1 MHQTQIHPTLLPVF
15 SPSRIYYR
23 FKKSKHM
30 VAMNI
35 RCFSRHVSLST
46 QHLRPVPLPPP
57 METHLWCVFPDE
69 VKSSSLLN
77 QYLDILSP
85 SEKQNVLSLG
95 EAEHKKRALLARAL
109 VRATIARYQTSTHI
123 DPRSLQ
129 FKKNAHG
136 KPEVDWQPS
145 PDWSPPPL
153 HFNISHTSSL
163 IACGISTY
171 SPIGIDVEEK
181 TRTLKNNVIS
191 LARRFFC
198 PDEVEILAKILDP
211 EVQRLSFLKLWTL
224 KEAYVKALGRG
235 FSGAPFN
242 TFRIHMEPPTDRI
255 SDTADSKVCGIDVKS
270 SEYPNKWNFALL
282 ELADSHYA
290 AVCTENS
297 EDSKLTPLSLRVWK
311 TIPLLEDVCISG
323 TQSVVTIG
331 GFVKQLSDY

>member
-1 MHQTQIHPTLLPVF
+1 
-15 SPSRIYYR
+15 
-23 FKKSKHM
+23 M

-35 RCFSRHVSLST
+35 RCFSKHVSLPT
-46 QHLRPVPLPPP
+46 QHLRPVLLPPP
-57 METHLWCVFPDE
+57 METHLWCVVPDE

-77 QYLDILSP
+77 QYMEILSP
-85 SEKQNVLSLG
+85 SEKQNVLRLG
-95 EAEHKKRALLARAL
+95 EDKHQKRALLARAL
-109 VRATIARYQTSTHI
+109 VRATIARYQTSMYI

-129 FKKNAHG
+129 FKKNTHG
-136 KPEVDWQPS
+136 KPEVDWQHS

-181 TRTLKNNVIS
+181 TRILKNNVMS
-191 LARRFFC
+191 FARRFFC
-198 PDEVEILAKILDP
+198 PDEVEHLAKILDP
-211 EVQRLSFLKLWTL
+211 ELQRLEFLKLWTL

-242 TFRIHMEPPTDRI
+242 TFRIHMEPHTDRI

-270 SEYPNKWNFALL
+270 SEDPNKWNFALL
-282 ELADSHYA
+282 ELADSHFA

-297 EDSKLTPLSLRVWK
+297 EGNEVTPLSLRVWK
-311 TIPLLEDVCISG
+311 TVPFSEDVCISG

-331 GFVKQLSDY
+331 GFVKQLSQYQ